1 MENVQTKIQ
10 SGSTR
15 ERTVGIIINPIAGM
29 GGKVGLKGTD
39 GPSAYRTAVSLGA
52 LPEAKTRM
60 LQTLKVIYDGCPDI
74 RVITC
79 HGEMG
84 EDAVRLVGFNPGEVV
99 STVDPKT
106 DRMDTIRA
114 VLEMENSG
122 VDLLIFAGGD
132 GTARDVASVHNGR
145 YPVIGIPAGVKMQS
159 AVFAVTPGD
168 GGRLAADWLLGKVK
182 NHADAEIMDLDEALY
197 RQGIIAPRFYGVLPV
212 PEDRL
217 RLQGKK
223 SRSGIRDRESQYGI
237 AVEVIRR
244 MKGELFI
251 MGPGTTTFAATSL
264 LGEDGTLIGVDAVRY
279 GRVIGRDLSEEQIL
293 ALVAGTETKLV
304 ITPVGGQGFLLGR
317 GNQQISARVIRQVGW
332 KNILVAA
339 TANKLHALNGVPL
352 RVDTGDDALNRSL
365 CGFVR
370 VITGIG
376 EEQVYPVSC

>member
-1 MENVQTKIQ
+1 MENVPEEMET
-10 SGSTR
+10 GTTGR
-15 ERTVGIIINPIAGM
+15 RTVGVIINPVAGM

-39 GPSAYRTAVSLGA
+39 GLSAYETAVSLGA
-52 LPEAKTRM
+52 LPESHIRM
-60 LQTLKVIYDGCPDI
+60 LQALKAIYAQGSEI

-79 HGEMG
+79 ESEMG
-84 EDAVRLVGFNPGEVV
+84 EDAVRLAGFVPEEVL
-99 STVDPKT
+99 PKAGIAS
-106 DRMDTIRA
+106 DRMDTVRA
-114 VLEMENSG
+114 VVEMGNTG
-122 VDLLIFAGGD
+122 IDLLIFAGGD

-168 GGRLAADWLLGKVK
+168 GGRLASDWLLGKVK
-182 NHADAEIMDLDEALY
+182 NRGDAEIMDLDETLY
-197 RQGIIAPRFYGVLPV
+197 RQGIVGPRFYGVLPV
-212 PEDRL
+212 PEDRM

-223 SRSGIRDRESQYGI
+223 ARSGMMDRESQHGI

-251 MGPGTTTFAATSL
+251 IGPGTTTYAATSL
-264 LGEDGTLIGVDAVRY
+264 LGEDGTLIGVDAVRN
-279 GRVIGRDLSEEQIL
+279 GRIIGRDLSEEEIL
-293 ALVAGTETKLV
+293 TLAQGEKAKLV

-317 GNQQISARVIRQVGW
+317 GNQQISAKVIRQVGW
-332 KNILVAA
+332 ENTLVAA
-339 TANKLHALNGVPL
+339 TANKLHALRGKPL
-352 RVDTGDDALNRSL
+352 RVDTGDDALNCSL

>member
-1 MENVQTKIQ
+1 MEA
-10 SGSTR
+10 GSTGQR
-15 ERTVGIIINPIAGM
+15 AVGIIINPVAGM

-39 GPSAYRTAVSLGA
+39 GPSAYMTAVALGA
-52 LPEAKTRM
+52 LPESSNRM
-60 LQTLKVIYDGCPDI
+60 IQALKVLHTACPDV

-79 HGEMG
+79 QGNMG
-84 EDAVRLVGFNPGEVV
+84 EDTVRQAGFVPE
-99 STVDPKT
+99 TVIPIAERKT

-114 VLEMENSG
+114 VVEMGNSG
-122 VDLLIFAGGD
+122 IDLLIFAGGD
-132 GTARDVASVHNGR
+132 GTARDVASVHNGG
-145 YPVIGIPAGVKMQS
+145 YPVIGVPAGVKMQS

-168 GGRLAADWLLGKVK
+168 GGRLACDWLLGKVK

-197 RQGIIAPRFYGVLPV
+197 RQGIIASRFHGVLPV

-223 SRSGIRDRESQYGI
+223 CRSGSMDRESQHGI

-244 MKGELFI
+244 MKGDLFI
-251 MGPGTTTFAATSL
+251 IGPGTTTYATTSL
-264 LGEDGTLIGVDAVRY
+264 LGEEGTLIGVDAVQN

-293 ALVAGTETKLV
+293 ALTAGKETKLV

-332 KNILVAA
+332 KNTLVAA
-339 TANKLHALNGVPL
+339 TANKLYALKGKPL

>member
-1 MENVQTKIQ
+1 MEA
-10 SGSTR
+10 GSTGQR
-15 ERTVGIIINPIAGM
+15 AVGIIINPVAGM

-39 GPSAYRTAVSLGA
+39 GPSAYMTAVALGA
-52 LPEAKTRM
+52 LPESSNRM
-60 LQTLKVIYDGCPDI
+60 IQALKVLHAACPDV

-79 HGEMG
+79 QGNMG
-84 EDAVRLVGFNPGEVV
+84 EDTVRQAGFVPE
-99 STVDPKT
+99 TVIPIAERKT

-114 VLEMENSG
+114 VVEMGNSG
-122 VDLLIFAGGD
+122 IDLLIFAGGD
-132 GTARDVASVHNGR
+132 GTARDVASVHNGG
-145 YPVIGIPAGVKMQS
+145 YPVIGVPAGVKMQS

-168 GGRLAADWLLGKVK
+168 GGRLACDWLLGKVK

-197 RQGIIAPRFYGVLPV
+197 RQGIIASRFHGVLPV

-223 SRSGIRDRESQYGI
+223 CRSGSMDRESQHGI

-244 MKGELFI
+244 MKGDLFI
-251 MGPGTTTFAATSL
+251 IGPGTTTYATTSL
-264 LGEDGTLIGVDAVRY
+264 LGEEGTLIGVDAVQN

-293 ALVAGTETKLV
+293 ALTAGKETKLV

-332 KNILVAA
+332 KNTLVAA
-339 TANKLHALNGVPL
+339 TANKLYALKGKPL